1 VRREGSPPC
10 SRQQIG
16 HQNGHEK
23 AGGPKKKTT
32 TITHTYWLCGFLKIG
47 MLGKLRV
54 LLSFFHGS
62 KLRFARSTL
71 ERKARHRS
79 LSLSLSLSSLL
90 LSPDL
95 NHNKATSREMPEG
108 LEKPLQPLVDGSRM
122 ENHG

>member
-1 VRREGSPPC
+1 
-10 SRQQIG
+10 
-16 HQNGHEK
+16 
-23 AGGPKKKTT
+23 
-32 TITHTYWLCGFLKIG
+32 

-62 KLRFARSTL
+62 KLRFASSTL

-95 NHNKATSREMPEG
+95 SHNKAMSRECRKAWKNPSSLSSLARGWKFM
-108 LEKPLQPLVDGSRM
+108 DD
-122 ENHG
+122 